1 MSPLDVRPMDMAK
14 AATACGRRVL
24 CLMLLVSCP
33 GCGQPADGPSDADC
47 TSDVLDGAEDDGDP
61 AEAWDAEEG
70 DGEPEITG
78 GTLPIGLEGSLQNP
92 CWSPDDEKLVITRW
106 RDGCNRGLADLV
118 LIDARTA
125 EATLL
130 TTAEAMNVNLPGSC
144 WDAASGLIV
153 YTSDELDRDEVW
165 LVPSGGG
172 PPVRVTDRPGQVAFE
187 PSFAPDG
194 QWIVFESHPEGT
206 DGDGSL
212 WKVRADGSDLT
223 QLTSGDGDD
232 RQPNWS
238 ARGDLIVFQSL
249 RSGQWRIWT
258 IGIDGAD
265 PSLVTSGDGTD
276 ASFSPDGA
284 FIVFSSDEE
293 LELANL
299 FVIPSAGGSAVRVR
313 VSDTYDGAPSWS
325 RSGLWIAFETCAGF
339 PDDSPGTQISIT
351 AAPPL

>member
-1 MSPLDVRPMDMAK
+1 MAN
-14 AATACGRRVL
+14 GRRVL
-24 CLMLLVSCP
+24 FLMLLSSCM
-33 GCGQPADGPSDADC
+33 GCGQPEEGPPDADGS
-47 TSDVLDGAEDDGDP
+47 SDVHDGAGDEGGP
-61 AEAWDAEEG
+61 EEAGDAEEW
-70 DGEPEITG
+70 DGEPEITE

-106 RDGCNRGLADLV
+106 RNGYNRGLADLV
-118 LIDARTA
+118 LVDARTA
-125 EATLL
+125 GATLL

-187 PSFAPDG
+187 PSFSPDG
-194 QWIVFESHPEGT
+194 LWIVFESHPEGT
-206 DGDGSL
+206 DDEGSL
-212 WKVRADGSDLT
+212 WKVRADGSELT

-238 ARGDLIVFQSL
+238 PRGDLIVFQSL
-249 RSGQWRIWT
+249 RSGPWRIWT
-258 IGIDGAD
+258 IGPDGAD
-265 PSLVTSGDGTD
+265 PRILTTGDGTD

-299 FVIPSAGGSAVRVR
+299 FVIPSAGGSEVRVR
-313 VSDTYDGAPSWS
+313 VSDTYDGAPAWS
-325 RSGLWIAFETCAGF
+325 RSGLWIAFETCEGF
-339 PDDSPGTQISIT
+339 PDGSAGTRIAIT